1 MTGNTYSCSVGGLSQ
16 SVGEGA
22 ELLDDAIISMISYQ
36 NDPVPQ
42 LRAVLLGDPQCGL
55 ATCLLAIELLRNPP
69 AYAADAD
76 ADDVTDGATG
86 ADDGAQVENV
96 AKTAAAASAALAAA
110 SSKSTKAEIEKVAA
124 GACLVS
130 LLRAPL
136 TTCLASISLLISF
149 THSLTRTRIRTAS
162 LTASTT
168 PAHSPPSAT
177 KESHALHSAQP
188 GEVHALLAKLEREF
202 ALLNDREQR
211 YASAALAWSR
221 GHFYTCAALLESV
234 VQSSGNT
241 TTTSASGHGATGGD
255 ALAVRLAQVRVCA
268 CVCLWLALSP
278 LLSLTPPTAY
288 PYSLHTQAAY
298 VNAGDAEQALSC
310 VSRSLQTLDDSHF
323 LHGHIMGMQVCV
335 CVCVC
340 YSL

>member
-1 MTGNTYSCSVGGLSQ
+1 MRTNSVQSRSYSQSRHHALSDPSSMASDASAGARAGVVDVTGNTYSCSVGGLSQ

-149 THSLTRTRIRTAS
+149 AHSLARAY
-162 LTASTT
+162 
-168 PAHSPPSAT
+168 
-177 KESHALHSAQP
+177 AQP
-188 GEVHALLAKLEREF
+188 R
-202 ALLNDREQR
+202 
-211 YASAALAWSR
+211 
-221 GHFYTCAALLESV
+221 
-234 VQSSGNT
+234 
-241 TTTSASGHGATGGD
+241 
-255 ALAVRLAQVRVCA
+255 
-268 CVCLWLALSP
+268 
-278 LLSLTPPTAY
+278 
-288 PYSLHTQAAY
+288 
-298 VNAGDAEQALSC
+298 
-310 VSRSLQTLDDSHF
+310 
-323 LHGHIMGMQVCV
+323 
-335 CVCVC
+335 
-340 YSL
+340 